1 MKFEKKQHLWSAGA
15 QNFPKYVFSPMHNS
29 MVTYIGSPK
38 NYFRFFFPILAHSVE
53 VEQIGIEQNYNHH
66 YIFTP
71 TPQFNFFICS
81 KGESQVVVS
90 STNGRPPLPF
100 KISVK

>member
-1 MKFEKKQHLWSAGA
+1 MVCWSSKFPQVCI
-15 QNFPKYVFSPMHNS
+15 FPHVQFGG
-29 MVTYIGSPK
+29 YIGSPK
-38 NYFRFFFPILAHSVE
+38 NYLIFFPILAHSVE

-81 KGESQVVVS
+81 KGESQVQMGARHCHLKFLS
-90 STNGRPPLPF
+90 SGQGI
-100 KISVK
+100 KS